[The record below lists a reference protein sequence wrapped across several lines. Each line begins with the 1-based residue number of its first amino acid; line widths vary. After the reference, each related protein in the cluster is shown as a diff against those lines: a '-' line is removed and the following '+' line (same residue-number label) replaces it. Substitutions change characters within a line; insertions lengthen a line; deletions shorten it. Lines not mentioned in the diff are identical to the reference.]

1 MQKTFAELLDYIN
14 SRIEYAKDEL
24 ETDLDKEEEPNTY
37 WYMIGVITIYESLA
51 KIIEEEYL

>member
-1 MQKTFAELLDYIN
+1 MTKTFAELLDYIA

-24 ETDLDKEEEPNTY
+24 ETNVDKEAEPNTY
-37 WYMIGVITIYESLA
+37 WYMFGVITIYEHLA